1 MPPRPVDPLA
11 YASRV
16 SAAASSVQRAW
27 NGHRRRATAAA
38 SSLQRA
44 WRGHRRRTRARRLW
58 TLPPELR
65 WLVLRRVAAEARLTR
80 LLDAIV
86 ASRFVLVRF
95 SPLALLRRPTHLSP
109 DLKRRG
115 FRAFQLAGK
124 LAEALSS
131 RTRDDVVRCG
141 LRLLDNLALSLNE
154 RAFVNASL
162 ERVTSVDLTPARPS
176 TFSGSTS

>member
-1 MPPRPVDPLA
+1 MVMPPTRPVHPLA
-11 YASRV
+11 HAFRV

-27 NGHRRRATAAA
+27 DGHRRRASTAA
-38 SSLQRA
+38 SSLQRS

-58 TLPPELR
+58 NLPPELR
-65 WLVLRRVAAEARLTR
+65 WLVLRRVAAEARLVR

-115 FRAFQLAGK
+115 FRSFQLAGK
-124 LAEALSS
+124 LAEALSA

-141 LRLLDNLALSLNE
+141 LRLLDNMALNLKE

-162 ERVTSVDLTPARPS
+162 ERVTSVDLRPGRPS
-176 TFSGSTS
+176 TSSG